1 MEAIV
6 LAGGLG
12 TRLKSVSGDVP
23 KPLVDVCGKPFLFH
37 VLDNLAAQ
45 GFTRAI
51 LGVSYRAEVFTEV
64 LGEKYRGM
72 EIEYSIEPEP
82 LGTGGAIAQA
92 LGLAREQS
100 VFVLNGDTFVEFL
113 ASEMLKTHQSGLA
126 PVSMALVQVEDAARY
141 GRVVLSTAGTV
152 TDFEEKGRAG
162 PGLIN
167 AGVYLLERALP
178 GLPSGK
184 FSFETEF
191 LQANKSTIS
200 GFVVD
205 GYFID
210 IGIPEDYYRACE
222 YFCE

>member
-51 LGVSYRAEVFTEV
+51 LAVSYRADIFSEV
-64 LGEKYRGM
+64 LGEEYRGM
-72 EIEYSIEPEP
+72 AIAYSIEPEP
-82 LGTGGAIAQA
+82 LGTGGAVAQA
-92 LGLAREQS
+92 LELAREQS
-100 VFVLNGDTFVEFL
+100 VFVLNGDTFAEFS
-113 ASEMLKTHQSGLA
+113 ASKMLKAHQSNQAL
-126 PVSMALVQVEDAARY
+126 VSMALAHVENAARY
-141 GRVVLSTAGTV
+141 GRVTLSADGAV
-152 TDFEEKGRAG
+152 IDFEEKGCEG

-167 AGVYLLERALP
+167 AGVYLLARALP

-191 LQANKSTIS
+191 LQARKSTIF
-200 GFVVD
+200 GFVMD

-210 IGIPEDYYRACE
+210 IGIPDDYYRACE